1 MTLPY
6 KSGTVR
12 VSSVYGWRTLGG
24 AREYHRGVD
33 LVSTGKTVTAAV
45 AGTVGQS
52 IMITDSTNRTSEWG
66 NYVRVDGVDGRKYY
80 YCHLAKRLVERGA
93 KVAVGDAIGIEGST
107 GKSTDSHLHFEV
119 RENGKSIDPTAIIG
133 IKNTVGAV
141 RAAKT
146 PTKIPVQ
153 TNYTINGLTICRADD
168 FSIEYCDRK
177 KKNIPEDRYI
187 NGGFF
192 GNYKSASGA
201 LFTLPVGN
209 LVCDIGGVDPAA
221 EQYIKP
227 YISGGK
233 LRIGCDNNASAQ
245 YHGRKVSTLVKT
257 HSGKVYVA
265 DLSAPPS
272 DAIYAISG
280 VPTVRNGDDVNYY
293 NYVKAQGWDESCMYA
308 TYRNWLGIRDG
319 EIWVISG
326 KTETKN
332 YIYGMEFWKKI
343 RGEGF
348 ADIICLDGG
357 GSYMRKTAAGKYA
370 TVENRRIN
378 NYVTY

>member
-1 MTLPY
+1 MQLPY
-6 KSGTVR
+6 KGDVR
-12 VSSVYGWRTLGG
+12 VSSPFGWRTMNGE
-24 AREYHRGVD
+24 RVYHKGID
-33 LVSTGKTVTAAV
+33 LVGTDKTVRAV
-45 AGTVGQS
+45 VGGVVGQS
-52 IMITDSTNRTSEWG
+52 ILITDPKNRTSEWG
-66 NYVRVDGVDGRKYY
+66 NYVRVDGEDGRLYY
-80 YCHLAKRLVERGA
+80 YCHLSKRLVDRGV
-93 KVAVGDAIGIEGST
+93 KVSVGDAIGIEGST
-107 GKSTDSHLHFEV
+107 GKSTGSHLHFEV
-119 RENGKSIDPTAIIG
+119 RENGKSIDPTTIIG
-133 IKNTVGAV
+133 IRNAVGTVQAV
-141 RAAKT
+141 KT
-146 PTKIPVQ
+146 EVR
-153 TNYTINGLTICRADD
+153 TNYTVNGLTICRADD

-192 GNYKSASGA
+192 GNYKSASGS

-257 HSGKVYVA
+257 RSGKVYVA

-280 VPTVRNGDDVNYY
+280 VPTVRGGDDVDYY

-308 TYRNWLGIRDG
+308 TYRNWLGVRDG
-319 EIWVISG
+319 KIWVISG
-326 KTETKN
+326 KTATRN

-343 RGEGF
+343 RDEKF
-348 ADIICLDGG
+348 DDIICLDGG
-357 GSYMRKTAAGKYA
+357 GSYVRKTGTCKYA
-370 TVENRRIN
+370 TVGNRRIN
-378 NYVTY
+378 NYITY

>member
-1 MTLPY
+1 MQLPY
-6 KSGTVR
+6 KGDVR
-12 VSSVYGWRTLGG
+12 VSSPFGWRTMNGE
-24 AREYHRGVD
+24 RVYHKGID
-33 LVSTGKTVTAAV
+33 LVGTEKTVRAV
-45 AGTVGQS
+45 VGGVVGQS
-52 IMITDSTNRTSEWG
+52 IIITDPKNRTSEWG
-66 NYVRVDGVDGRKYY
+66 NYVRVDGEDGRLYY
-80 YCHLAKRLVERGA
+80 YCHLSKRLVDRGA
-93 KVAVGDAIGIEGST
+93 KVSVGDAIGIEGST
-107 GKSTDSHLHFEV
+107 GKSTGSHLHFEV
-119 RENGKSIDPTAIIG
+119 RENGTPIDPTKILG
-133 IKNTVGAV
+133 IKNAVGTVQAV
-141 RAAKT
+141 KT
-146 PTKIPVQ
+146 EVR
-153 TNYTINGLTICRADD
+153 TNYTVNGLTICRADD

-192 GNYKSASGA
+192 GNYKSASGS

-257 HSGKVYVA
+257 RSGKVYVA

-280 VPTVRNGDDVNYY
+280 VPTVRGGDDVDYY

-308 TYRNWLGIRDG
+308 TYRNWLGVRDG
-319 EIWVISG
+319 KIWVISG
-326 KTETKN
+326 KTATRN

-343 RGEGF
+343 RDEKF
-348 ADIICLDGG
+348 DDIICLDGG
-357 GSYMRKTAAGKYA
+357 GSYVHKTGTGKYA
-370 TVENRRIN
+370 TVGNRRIN
-378 NYVTY
+378 NYITY

>member
-1 MTLPY
+1 MQLPY
-6 KSGTVR
+6 QGEVR
-12 VSSVYGWRTLGG
+12 VSSPFGWRTLFGK
-24 AREYHRGVD
+24 RVYHKGID
-33 LVSTGKTVTAAV
+33 LVGTDKTVRAV
-45 AGTVGQS
+45 VGGVVGQS
-52 IMITDSTNRTSEWG
+52 TIITDPKNRTSEWG
-66 NYVRVDGVDGRKYY
+66 NYVRVDGEDGRIYY
-80 YCHLAKRLVERGA
+80 YCHLSQRLVSRGD
-93 KVAVGDAIGIEGST
+93 KVSVGDALGIEGST
-107 GKSTDSHLHFEV
+107 GKSTGSHLHFEV
-119 RENGKSIDPTAIIG
+119 RENGKSIDPTAILG
-133 IKNTVGAV
+133 IKNIVGTVRETKTAV
-141 RAAKT
+141 R
-146 PTKIPVQ
+146 
-153 TNYTINGLTICRADD
+153 TNYTVNGLTICRADD

-192 GNYKSASGA
+192 GNYKSATGS

-221 EQYIKP
+221 EKYIKP

-257 HSGKVYVA
+257 RSGKVYVA

-280 VPTVRNGDDVNYY
+280 VPTVRNGDDVDYY
-293 NYVKAQGWDESCMYA
+293 NYVKKQGWDESCMYA
-308 TYRNWLGIRDG
+308 TYRNWLGIRNG

-326 KTETKN
+326 KTYTKN
-332 YIYGMEFWKKI
+332 YIYGMEFWRKI
-343 RGEGF
+343 NGEGF
-348 ADIICLDGG
+348 SDIICLDGG

-378 NYVTY
+378 NYITY

>member
-1 MTLPY
+1 MQLPY
-6 KSGTVR
+6 KGDVR
-12 VSSVYGWRTLGG
+12 VSSPFGWRTMNGE
-24 AREYHRGVD
+24 RVYHKGID
-33 LVSTGKTVTAAV
+33 LVGTEKTVRAV
-45 AGTVGQS
+45 VGGVVGQS
-52 IMITDSTNRTSEWG
+52 ILITDPKNRTSEWG
-66 NYVRVDGVDGRKYY
+66 NYVRVDGEDGRLYY
-80 YCHLAKRLVERGA
+80 YCHLSKRLVDRGA
-93 KVAVGDAIGIEGST
+93 KVSVGDAIGIEGST
-107 GKSTDSHLHFEV
+107 GKSTGSHLHFEV
-119 RENGKSIDPTAIIG
+119 RENGMSIDPTTIIG
-133 IKNTVGAV
+133 IRNAVGTVQ
-141 RAAKT
+141 AAKT
-146 PTKIPVQ
+146 EMR
-153 TNYTINGLTICRADD
+153 TNYTVNGLTICRADD

-192 GNYKSASGA
+192 GNYKSASGS

-257 HSGKVYVA
+257 RSGKVYVA

-280 VPTVRNGDDVNYY
+280 VPTVRGCDDVDYY

-308 TYRNWLGIRDG
+308 TYRNWLGVRDG
-319 EIWVISG
+319 KIWVISG
-326 KTETKN
+326 KTATRN

-343 RGEGF
+343 RDEKF
-348 ADIICLDGG
+348 DDIICLDGG
-357 GSYMRKTAAGKYA
+357 GSYVRKTGTGKYA
-370 TVENRRIN
+370 TVGNRRIN
-378 NYVTY
+378 NYITY

>member
-1 MTLPY
+1 MQLPY
-6 KSGTVR
+6 KGDVR
-12 VSSVYGWRTLGG
+12 VSSPFGWRTMNGE
-24 AREYHRGVD
+24 RVYHKGID
-33 LVSTGKTVTAAV
+33 LVGTEKTVRAV
-45 AGTVGQS
+45 VGGVVGQS
-52 IMITDSTNRTSEWG
+52 ILITDPKNRTSEWG
-66 NYVRVDGVDGRKYY
+66 NYVRVDGEDGRLYY
-80 YCHLAKRLVERGA
+80 YCHLSKRLVDRGT
-93 KVAVGDAIGIEGST
+93 KVSVGDAIGIEGST
-107 GKSTDSHLHFEV
+107 GKSTGSHLHFEV
-119 RENGKSIDPTAIIG
+119 RENGTSIDPTKILG
-133 IKNTVGAV
+133 IKNAVGTVQ
-141 RAAKT
+141 AAKT
-146 PTKIPVQ
+146 EVR
-153 TNYTINGLTICRADD
+153 TNYTVNGLTICRADD

-192 GNYKSASGA
+192 GNYKSASGS

-257 HSGKVYVA
+257 RSGKVYVA
-265 DLSAPPS
+265 DLPAPPS

-280 VPTVRNGDDVNYY
+280 VPTVRGGDDVDYY
-293 NYVKAQGWDESCMYA
+293 NYVKAQGWDESSMYA
-308 TYRNWLGIRDG
+308 TYRNWLGVRDG
-319 EIWVISG
+319 KIWVISG
-326 KTETKN
+326 KTYTKN
-332 YIYGMEFWKKI
+332 YIYGMEFWRKI

-348 ADIICLDGG
+348 SDIICLDGG
-357 GSYMRKTAAGKYA
+357 GSYMRKTATGKYA

-378 NYVTY
+378 NYITY

>member
-1 MTLPY
+1 MILPY
-6 KSGTVR
+6 KGAAR
-12 VSSVYGWRTLGG
+12 VSSPFGWRTLFGK
-24 AREYHRGVD
+24 RMYHKGID
-33 LVSTGKTVTAAV
+33 LVGTDKMVRAV
-45 AGTVGQS
+45 VGGVVGQS
-52 IMITDSTNRTSEWG
+52 ILITDTTNRTSEWG
-66 NYVRVDGVDGRKYY
+66 NYVRVDGEDGRQYY
-80 YCHLAKRLVERGA
+80 YCHLSKRLVSRGD
-93 KVAVGDAIGIEGST
+93 KVSVGDALGIEGST
-107 GKSTDSHLHFEV
+107 GKSTGSHLHLEV

-133 IKNTVGAV
+133 IKNIVGAV
-141 RAAKT
+141 REAKT
-146 PTKIPVQ
+146 Q
-153 TNYTINGLTICRADD
+153 ERTNYTVNGLTICRADD

-192 GNYKSASGA
+192 GNYKSASGS

-221 EQYIKP
+221 EKYIKP

-233 LRIGCDNNASAQ
+233 LRLGCDNNASAQ

-257 HSGKVYVA
+257 RSGKVYVA
-265 DLSAPPS
+265 DLSAPPP

-280 VPTVRNGDDVNYY
+280 VPTVRNGDDVDYY
-293 NYVKAQGWDESCMYA
+293 NYVKKQGWDESCMYA

-326 KTETKN
+326 KTSTRN

-348 ADIICLDGG
+348 SDIICLDGG
-357 GSYMRKTAAGKYA
+357 GSYVRKTGTGKYA
-370 TVENRRIN
+370 TTGNRRIN
-378 NYVTY
+378 NYITY

>member
-1 MTLPY
+1 MQLPY
-6 KSGTVR
+6 KGKVR
-12 VSSVYGWRTLGG
+12 VSSTFGWRTMNGE
-24 AREYHRGVD
+24 RVYHKGID
-33 LVSTGKTVTAAV
+33 LVGTDKTVRV
-45 AGTVGQS
+45 VVGGVVGQS
-52 IMITDSTNRTSEWG
+52 ILITDPKNRTSEWG
-66 NYVRVDGVDGRKYY
+66 NYVRVDGEDGRLYY
-80 YCHLAKRLVERGA
+80 YCHLAKRLVGRGA

-107 GKSTDSHLHFEV
+107 GKSTGSHLHFEV
-119 RENGKSIDPTAIIG
+119 RENGSSIDPTKILG
-133 IKNTVGAV
+133 IKNTVGTVQTAKAEV
-141 RAAKT
+141 R
-146 PTKIPVQ
+146 

-192 GNYKSASGA
+192 GNYKSASGS

-221 EQYIKP
+221 EKYIKP

-233 LRIGCDNNASAQ
+233 LRLGCDNNASAQ

-257 HSGKVYVA
+257 RSGKVYVA
-265 DLSAPPS
+265 DLSAPPP

-280 VPTVRNGDDVNYY
+280 VPTVRDGDDVDYY

-326 KTETKN
+326 KTATKN
-332 YIYGMEFWKKI
+332 YIYGMEFWRKI
-343 RGEGF
+343 KGEKF
-348 ADIICLDGG
+348 DDVICLDGG
-357 GSYMRKTAAGKYA
+357 GSYVRKTGTGKYA
-370 TVENRRIN
+370 TVGNRRIN
-378 NYVTY
+378 NYITY

>member
-1 MTLPY
+1 MQLPY
-6 KSGTVR
+6 QGEVR
-12 VSSVYGWRTLGG
+12 VSSPFGWRTLFGK
-24 AREYHRGVD
+24 RVYHKGVD
-33 LVSTGKTVTAAV
+33 LVGTDKTVRAV
-45 AGTVGQS
+45 VDGVVGQS
-52 IMITDSTNRTSEWG
+52 IIITDPKNRTSEWG
-66 NYVRVDGVDGRKYY
+66 NYVRVDGEDGRLYY
-80 YCHLAKRLVERGA
+80 YCHLSKRFVSRGD
-93 KVAVGDAIGIEGST
+93 KVSVGDALGVEGST
-107 GKSTDSHLHFEV
+107 GKSTGSHLHLEV
-119 RENGKSIDPTAIIG
+119 RENGKSIDPTAILG
-133 IKNTVGAV
+133 IKNIVGAV
-141 RAAKT
+141 RETKT
-146 PTKIPVQ
+146 AVR
-153 TNYTINGLTICRADD
+153 TNYTVNGLTICRADD

-192 GNYKSASGA
+192 GNYKSASGS

-221 EQYIKP
+221 EKYIKP

-257 HSGKVYVA
+257 RSGKVYVA

-280 VPTVRNGDDVNYY
+280 VPTVRNGDDVDYY
-293 NYVKAQGWDESCMYA
+293 NYVKKQGWDESCMYA

-326 KTETKN
+326 KTSTRN
-332 YIYGMEFWKKI
+332 YIYGMEFWRKI
-343 RGEGF
+343 NGEGF
-348 ADIICLDGG
+348 SDIICLDGG

-378 NYVTY
+378 NYITY

>member
-1 MTLPY
+1 MQLPY
-6 KSGTVR
+6 KGDVR
-12 VSSVYGWRTLGG
+12 VSSPFGWRTMNGE
-24 AREYHRGVD
+24 RVYHKGID
-33 LVSTGKTVTAAV
+33 LVGTDKTVRAV
-45 AGTVGQS
+45 VGGVVGQS
-52 IMITDSTNRTSEWG
+52 ILITDPKNRTSEWG
-66 NYVRVDGVDGRKYY
+66 NYVRVDGEDGRLYY
-80 YCHLAKRLVERGA
+80 YCHLSKRLVDRGA

-107 GKSTDSHLHFEV
+107 GKSTGSHLHFEV
-119 RENGKSIDPTAIIG
+119 RENGSSIDPTKILG
-133 IKNTVGAV
+133 IKNAVGTVQT
-141 RAAKT
+141 AKT
-146 PTKIPVQ
+146 TER
-153 TNYTINGLTICRADD
+153 TNYTVNGLTICRADD

-192 GNYKSASGA
+192 GNYKSASGS

-257 HSGKVYVA
+257 RSGKVYVA
-265 DLSAPPS
+265 DLPAPPS

-280 VPTVRNGDDVNYY
+280 VPTVRGGDDVDYY

-308 TYRNWLGIRDG
+308 TYRNWLGVRD
-319 EIWVISG
+319 EKIWVISG
-326 KTETKN
+326 KTATRN

-343 RGEGF
+343 RDEKF
-348 ADIICLDGG
+348 DDIICLDGG
-357 GSYMRKTAAGKYA
+357 GSYVRKTGTGKYA
-370 TVENRRIN
+370 TVGNRRIN
-378 NYVTY
+378 NYITY

>member
-1 MTLPY
+1 MQLPY
-6 KSGTVR
+6 KGDVR
-12 VSSVYGWRTLGG
+12 VSSPFGWRTMNGE
-24 AREYHRGVD
+24 RVYHKGID
-33 LVSTGKTVTAAV
+33 LVGTEKTVRAV
-45 AGTVGQS
+45 VGGVVGQS
-52 IMITDSTNRTSEWG
+52 ILITDPKNRTSEWG
-66 NYVRVDGVDGRKYY
+66 NYVRVDGEDGRLYY
-80 YCHLAKRLVERGA
+80 YCHLSKRLVDRGA
-93 KVAVGDAIGIEGST
+93 KVSVGDAIGIEGST
-107 GKSTDSHLHFEV
+107 GKSTGSHLHFEV
-119 RENGKSIDPTAIIG
+119 RENGSSIDPTKILG

-141 RAAKT
+141 REAKT
-146 PTKIPVQ
+146 Q
-153 TNYTINGLTICRADD
+153 ERTNYTVNGLTICRADD

-192 GNYKSASGA
+192 GNYKSASGS

-257 HSGKVYVA
+257 RSGKVYVA

-280 VPTVRNGDDVNYY
+280 VPTVRGGDDVDYY

-326 KTETKN
+326 KTSTRN
-332 YIYGMEFWKKI
+332 YIYGMEFWRKI

-348 ADIICLDGG
+348 SDIICLDGG

-378 NYVTY
+378 NYITY

>member
-1 MTLPY
+1 MQLPY
-6 KSGTVR
+6 KGDVR
-12 VSSVYGWRTLGG
+12 VSSTFGWRAMNG
-24 AREYHRGVD
+24 ECVYHKGID
-33 LVSTGKTVTAAV
+33 LVGTDKTVRAV
-45 AGTVGQS
+45 VGGVVGQS
-52 IMITDSTNRTSEWG
+52 TIITDPKNRTSEWG
-66 NYVRVDGVDGRKYY
+66 NYVRIDGEDGRLYY
-80 YCHLAKRLVERGA
+80 YCHLAKRLVGRGA

-107 GKSTDSHLHFEV
+107 GKSTGSHLHFEV
-119 RENGKSIDPTAIIG
+119 RENGTSIDPTKILG
-133 IKNTVGAV
+133 IKNTVGTV
-141 RAAKT
+141 RETKT
-146 PTKIPVQ
+146 Q
-153 TNYTINGLTICRADD
+153 ERTNYTVNGLTICRADD

-192 GNYKSASGA
+192 GNYKSASGS

-221 EQYIKP
+221 EKYIKP

-233 LRIGCDNNASAQ
+233 LRLGCDNNASAQ

-257 HSGKVYVA
+257 RYGNVYVA

-280 VPTVRNGDDVNYY
+280 VPTVRDGDDVDYY

-326 KTETKN
+326 KTDTKN
-332 YIYGMEFWKKI
+332 YIYGMEFWRKI
-343 RGEGF
+343 KGEKF
-348 ADIICLDGG
+348 DDVICLDGG
-357 GSYMRKTAAGKYA
+357 GSYVRKTGTGKYA
-370 TVENRRIN
+370 TVGNRRIN
-378 NYVTY
+378 NYITY

>member
-1 MTLPY
+1 M
-6 KSGTVR
+6 
-12 VSSVYGWRTLGG
+12 
-24 AREYHRGVD
+24 
-33 LVSTGKTVTAAV
+33 
-45 AGTVGQS
+45 
-52 IMITDSTNRTSEWG
+52 
-66 NYVRVDGVDGRKYY
+66 
-80 YCHLAKRLVERGA
+80 
-93 KVAVGDAIGIEGST
+93 
-107 GKSTDSHLHFEV
+107 HFEV
-119 RENGKSIDPTAIIG
+119 RENGSSIYPTKNLG
-133 IKNTVGAV
+133 IKNNVGTVQT
-141 RAAKT
+141 AKT
-146 PTKIPVQ
+146 TVR
-153 TNYTINGLTICRADD
+153 TNYTVNGLTICRADD

-192 GNYKSASGA
+192 GNYKSASGT

-209 LVCDIGGVDPAA
+209 LVCDIGGVDPDA
-221 EQYIKP
+221 EKYIKP

-233 LRIGCDNNASAQ
+233 LRLGCDNNASAQ

-257 HSGKVYVA
+257 RSGKVYVA

-280 VPTVRNGDDVNYY
+280 VPTVRNGDDVDYY

-326 KTETKN
+326 KTSTRN
-332 YIYGMEFWKKI
+332 YIYGMEFWRKI

-348 ADIICLDGG
+348 SDIICLDGG
-357 GSYMRKTAAGKYA
+357 GSYVRKTSAGKYA

-378 NYVTY
+378 NYITY

>member
-1 MTLPY
+1 MMLPY
-6 KSGTVR
+6 KGDVR
-12 VSSVYGWRTLGG
+12 VSSPFGWRTMNGQ
-24 AREYHRGVD
+24 RVYHKGID
-33 LVSTGKTVTAAV
+33 LVGTDKTVRAV
-45 AGTVGQS
+45 VGGVVGQS
-52 IMITDSTNRTSEWG
+52 IIITDPANRTSEWG
-66 NYVRVDGVDGRKYY
+66 NYVRVDGEDGRLYY
-80 YCHLAKRLVERGA
+80 YCHLVKRLVDRGV

-107 GKSTDSHLHFEV
+107 GKSTGSHLHFEV
-119 RENGKSIDPTAIIG
+119 RENGKSIDPTTIIG
-133 IKNTVGAV
+133 IRNAVGTVQ
-141 RAAKT
+141 AAKT
-146 PTKIPVQ
+146 EVR
-153 TNYTINGLTICRADD
+153 TNYTVNGLTICRADD

-192 GNYKSASGA
+192 GNYKSASGS

-233 LRIGCDNNASAQ
+233 LRLGCDNNVSAQ

-257 HSGKVYVA
+257 RSGKVYVA
-265 DLSAPPS
+265 DLPAPPS

-280 VPTVRNGDDVNYY
+280 VPTVRGGDDVDYY

-308 TYRNWLGIRDG
+308 TYRNWLGVRDG
-319 EIWVISG
+319 KIWVISG
-326 KTETKN
+326 KTATRN

-343 RGEGF
+343 RDEKF
-348 ADIICLDGG
+348 DDIICLDGG
-357 GSYMRKTAAGKYA
+357 GSYVRKTGTGKYA
-370 TVENRRIN
+370 TVGNRRIN
-378 NYVTY
+378 NYITY

>member
-1 MTLPY
+1 MQLPY
-6 KSGTVR
+6 KGDVR
-12 VSSVYGWRTLGG
+12 VSSPFGWRTMNGE
-24 AREYHRGVD
+24 RVYHKGID
-33 LVSTGKTVTAAV
+33 LVGTEKTVRAV
-45 AGTVGQS
+45 VGGVVGQS
-52 IMITDSTNRTSEWG
+52 IIITDPKNRTSEWG
-66 NYVRVDGVDGRKYY
+66 NYVRVDGEDGRLYY
-80 YCHLAKRLVERGA
+80 YCHLSKRLVDRGA

-107 GKSTDSHLHFEV
+107 GKSTGSHLHFEV
-119 RENGKSIDPTAIIG
+119 RENGKSIDPTTIIG
-133 IKNTVGAV
+133 IRNAVGTVQS
-141 RAAKT
+141 AKT
-146 PTKIPVQ
+146 EVR
-153 TNYTINGLTICRADD
+153 TNYTVNGLTICRADD

-192 GNYKSASGA
+192 GNYKSASGS

-257 HSGKVYVA
+257 RSGKVYVA
-265 DLSAPPS
+265 DLPAPPS

-280 VPTVRNGDDVNYY
+280 VPTVRGGDDVDYY

-308 TYRNWLGIRDG
+308 TYRNWLGVRDG
-319 EIWVISG
+319 KIWVISG
-326 KTETKN
+326 KTYTKN
-332 YIYGMEFWKKI
+332 YIYGMEFWRKI

-348 ADIICLDGG
+348 SDIICLDGG
-357 GSYMRKTAAGKYA
+357 GSYMRKTATGKYA

-378 NYVTY
+378 NYITY

>member
-1 MTLPY
+1 MQLPY
-6 KSGTVR
+6 KGDVR
-12 VSSVYGWRTLGG
+12 VSSPFGWRTMNGE
-24 AREYHRGVD
+24 RVYHKGID
-33 LVSTGKTVTAAV
+33 LVGTEKTVRAV
-45 AGTVGQS
+45 VGGVVGQS
-52 IMITDSTNRTSEWG
+52 ILITDPKNRTSEWG
-66 NYVRVDGVDGRKYY
+66 NYVRVDGEDGRLYY
-80 YCHLAKRLVERGA
+80 YCHLSKRLVDRGA
-93 KVAVGDAIGIEGST
+93 KVSVGDAIGIEGST
-107 GKSTDSHLHFEV
+107 GKSTGSHLHFEV
-119 RENGKSIDPTAIIG
+119 RENGSSIDPTKILG

-141 RAAKT
+141 REAKT
-146 PTKIPVQ
+146 Q
-153 TNYTINGLTICRADD
+153 ERTNYTVNGLTICRADD

-192 GNYKSASGA
+192 GNYKSASGS

-257 HSGKVYVA
+257 RSGKVYVA
-265 DLSAPPS
+265 DMSEPPS

-280 VPTVRNGDDVNYY
+280 VPTVRGGGDVDYY

-308 TYRNWLGIRDG
+308 TYRNWLGVRDG
-319 EIWVISG
+319 KIWVISG
-326 KTETKN
+326 KTYTKN
-332 YIYGMEFWKKI
+332 YIYGMEFWRKI
-343 RGEGF
+343 RDEKF
-348 ADIICLDGG
+348 DDIICLDGG
-357 GSYMRKTAAGKYA
+357 GSYVRKTGTGKYA
-370 TVENRRIN
+370 TVGNRRIN
-378 NYVTY
+378 NYITY

>member
-1 MTLPY
+1 MMLPY
-6 KSGTVR
+6 KGDVR
-12 VSSVYGWRTLGG
+12 VSSPFGWRTMNGE
-24 AREYHRGVD
+24 RVYHKGID
-33 LVSTGKTVTAAV
+33 LVGTDKTVRAV
-45 AGTVGQS
+45 VGGVVGQS
-52 IMITDSTNRTSEWG
+52 ILITDPKNRTSEWG
-66 NYVRVDGVDGRKYY
+66 NYVRVDGEDGRLYY
-80 YCHLAKRLVERGA
+80 YCHLSKRLVDRGT
-93 KVAVGDAIGIEGST
+93 KVSVGDAIGIEGST
-107 GKSTDSHLHFEV
+107 GKSTGSHLHFEV
-119 RENGKSIDPTAIIG
+119 RENGKSIDPTTIIG
-133 IKNTVGAV
+133 IRNAVGTVQAV
-141 RAAKT
+141 KT
-146 PTKIPVQ
+146 EVR
-153 TNYTINGLTICRADD
+153 TNYTVNGLTICRADD

-192 GNYKSASGA
+192 GNYNSASGS

-257 HSGKVYVA
+257 RSGKVYVA

-280 VPTVRNGDDVNYY
+280 VPTVRGGDDVDYY

-308 TYRNWLGIRDG
+308 TYRNWLGVRDG
-319 EIWVISG
+319 KIWVISG
-326 KTETKN
+326 KTATRN

-343 RGEGF
+343 RDEKF
-348 ADIICLDGG
+348 DDIICLDGG
-357 GSYMRKTAAGKYA
+357 GSYVRKTGTGKYA
-370 TVENRRIN
+370 TMGNRRIN
-378 NYVTY
+378 NYLTY

>member
-1 MTLPY
+1 MMLPY
-6 KSGTVR
+6 KGDVR
-12 VSSVYGWRTLGG
+12 VSSPFGWRTMNGE
-24 AREYHRGVD
+24 RVYHKGID
-33 LVSTGKTVTAAV
+33 LVGTEKTVRAV
-45 AGTVGQS
+45 VGGVVGQS
-52 IMITDSTNRTSEWG
+52 ILITDPKNRTSEWG
-66 NYVRVDGVDGRKYY
+66 NYVRVDGEDGRLYY
-80 YCHLAKRLVERGA
+80 YCHLSKRLVDRGA
-93 KVAVGDAIGIEGST
+93 KVSVGDAIGIEGST
-107 GKSTDSHLHFEV
+107 GKSTGSHLHFEV
-119 RENGKSIDPTAIIG
+119 RENGKSIDPTTIIG
-133 IKNTVGAV
+133 IRNAVGTVQ
-141 RAAKT
+141 AAKT
-146 PTKIPVQ
+146 EVR
-153 TNYTINGLTICRADD
+153 TNYTVNGLTICRADD

-192 GNYKSASGA
+192 GNYKSASGS

-257 HSGKVYVA
+257 RSGKVYVA

-280 VPTVRNGDDVNYY
+280 VPTVRGGDDVDYY

-308 TYRNWLGIRDG
+308 TYRNWLGVRDG
-319 EIWVISG
+319 KIWVISG
-326 KTETKN
+326 KTATRN

-343 RGEGF
+343 RDEKF
-348 ADIICLDGG
+348 DDIICLDGG
-357 GSYMRKTAAGKYA
+357 GSYVRKTGTGKYA
-370 TVENRRIN
+370 TVGNRRIN
-378 NYVTY
+378 NYITY

>member
-1 MTLPY
+1 MQLPY
-6 KSGTVR
+6 KGEVR
-12 VSSVYGWRTLGG
+12 VSSTFGLRTLNGQ
-24 AREYHRGVD
+24 RVYHKGVD
-33 LVSTGKTVTAAV
+33 LVGEDKTVRAV
-45 AGTVGQS
+45 VGGVVGQS
-52 IMITDSTNRTSEWG
+52 IIITDPKNRTSEWG
-66 NYVRVDGVDGRKYY
+66 NYVRIDGEDGRLYY
-80 YCHLAKRLVERGA
+80 YCHLAKRLVDRGA

-107 GKSTDSHLHFEV
+107 GKSTGSHLHFEV
-119 RENGKSIDPTAIIG
+119 RENGTSIDPTKILG
-133 IKNTVGAV
+133 IKNTVGTV
-141 RAAKT
+141 RETKT
-146 PTKIPVQ
+146 Q
-153 TNYTINGLTICRADD
+153 ERTNYTVNGLTICRADD

-192 GNYKSASGA
+192 GNYKSASDS

-221 EQYIKP
+221 EKYIKP

-233 LRIGCDNNASAQ
+233 LRLGCDNNASAQ

-257 HSGKVYVA
+257 RSGNVYVA
-265 DLSAPPS
+265 DLSAPPP

-280 VPTVRNGDDVNYY
+280 VPTVRNGDDVDYY

-319 EIWVISG
+319 KIWVISG
-326 KTETKN
+326 KTSTRN

-343 RGEGF
+343 RGEKF
-348 ADIICLDGG
+348 DDIICLDGG
-357 GSYMRKTAAGKYA
+357 GSYMRKTATGKYA
-370 TVENRRIN
+370 TAENRRIN
-378 NYVTY
+378 NYITY

>member
-1 MTLPY
+1 MQLPY
-6 KSGTVR
+6 QGEVR
-12 VSSVYGWRTLGG
+12 VSSPFGWRTLLGK
-24 AREYHRGVD
+24 RVYHKGVD
-33 LVSTGKTVTAAV
+33 LVGTDKTVRAV
-45 AGTVGQS
+45 VGGVVGQS
-52 IMITDSTNRTSEWG
+52 IIITDPKNRTSEWG
-66 NYVRVDGVDGRKYY
+66 NYVRIDGEDGRQYY
-80 YCHLAKRLVERGA
+80 YCHLSKRFVSRGD
-93 KVAVGDAIGIEGST
+93 KVSVGYALGIEGST
-107 GKSTDSHLHFEV
+107 GKSTGSHLHLEV

-133 IKNTVGAV
+133 IKNIVGTVQPAKTAV
-141 RAAKT
+141 R
-146 PTKIPVQ
+146 
-153 TNYTINGLTICRADD
+153 TNYTVNGLTICRADD

-192 GNYKSASGA
+192 GNYKSASGS

-221 EQYIKP
+221 EKYIKP
-227 YISGGK
+227 YISGWK

-257 HSGKVYVA
+257 RSGKVYVA

-280 VPTVRNGDDVNYY
+280 VPTVRNGDDVDYY
-293 NYVKAQGWDESCMYA
+293 NYVKKQGWDESCMYA

-326 KTETKN
+326 KTYTKN
-332 YIYGMEFWKKI
+332 YIYGMEFWRKI
-343 RGEGF
+343 RGEKF
-348 ADIICLDGG
+348 DDIICLDGG
-357 GSYMRKTAAGKYA
+357 GSYVRKTSAGKYA

>member
-1 MTLPY
+1 MQLPY
-6 KSGTVR
+6 KGDVR
-12 VSSVYGWRTLGG
+12 VSSPFGWRTMNGE
-24 AREYHRGVD
+24 RVYHKGID
-33 LVSTGKTVTAAV
+33 LVGTDKTVRAV
-45 AGTVGQS
+45 VGGVVGQS
-52 IMITDSTNRTSEWG
+52 IIITDPKNRTSEWG
-66 NYVRVDGVDGRKYY
+66 NYVRVDGEDGRLYY
-80 YCHLAKRLVERGA
+80 YCHLSKRLVDRGA
-93 KVAVGDAIGIEGST
+93 KVSVGDAIGIEGST
-107 GKSTDSHLHFEV
+107 GKSTGSHLHFEV
-119 RENGKSIDPTAIIG
+119 RENGSSIDPTKILG
-133 IKNTVGAV
+133 IKNTVGTV
-141 RAAKT
+141 QTTKT
-146 PTKIPVQ
+146 TER
-153 TNYTINGLTICRADD
+153 TNYTVNGLTICRADD

-192 GNYKSASGA
+192 GNYKSASGS

-245 YHGRKVSTLVKT
+245 YHGCKVSTLVKT
-257 HSGKVYVA
+257 RSGKVYVA

-280 VPTVRNGDDVNYY
+280 VPTVRGGDDVDYY

-308 TYRNWLGIRDG
+308 TYRNWMGVRDG
-319 EIWVISG
+319 KIWVISG
-326 KTETKN
+326 KTATRN

-343 RGEGF
+343 RGEKF
-348 ADIICLDGG
+348 DDIICLDGG
-357 GSYMRKTAAGKYA
+357 GSYVRKTGTGKYA
-370 TVENRRIN
+370 TVGNRRIN
-378 NYVTY
+378 NYITY

>member
-1 MTLPY
+1 MQLPY
-6 KSGTVR
+6 KGDVR
-12 VSSVYGWRTLGG
+12 VSSPFGWRTMNGE
-24 AREYHRGVD
+24 RVYHKGID
-33 LVSTGKTVTAAV
+33 LVGTEKTVRAV
-45 AGTVGQS
+45 VGGVVGQS
-52 IMITDSTNRTSEWG
+52 IIITDPKNRTSEWG
-66 NYVRVDGVDGRKYY
+66 NYVRVDGEDGRLYY
-80 YCHLAKRLVERGA
+80 YCHLSKRLVCRGA

-107 GKSTDSHLHFEV
+107 GKSTGSHLHFEV
-119 RENGKSIDPTAIIG
+119 RENGKSIDPTTIIG
-133 IKNTVGAV
+133 IRNAVGTVQAV
-141 RAAKT
+141 KT
-146 PTKIPVQ
+146 EVR
-153 TNYTINGLTICRADD
+153 TNYTVNGLTICRADD

-192 GNYKSASGA
+192 GNYKSASGS

-209 LVCDIGGVDPAA
+209 LVCDIGGVDHAA

-257 HSGKVYVA
+257 RSGKVYVA

-280 VPTVRNGDDVNYY
+280 VPTVRGGDDVDYY

-308 TYRNWLGIRDG
+308 TYRNWLGVRDG
-319 EIWVISG
+319 KIWVISG
-326 KTETKN
+326 KTATRN

-343 RGEGF
+343 RDEKF
-348 ADIICLDGG
+348 DDIICLDGG
-357 GSYMRKTAAGKYA
+357 GSYVRKTGTGKYA
-370 TVENRRIN
+370 TVGNRRIN
-378 NYVTY
+378 NYITY

>member
-1 MTLPY
+1 MQLPY
-6 KSGTVR
+6 QGEVSVSSPFGWRMLCGKRVYHKGIDLVGTDKTVR
-12 VSSVYGWRTLGG
+12 AVVGG
-24 AREYHRGVD
+24 V
-33 LVSTGKTVTAAV
+33 
-45 AGTVGQS
+45 VGQS
-52 IMITDSTNRTSEWG
+52 TIITDPKNRTSEWG
-66 NYVRVDGVDGRKYY
+66 NYVRIDGEDGLLYY
-80 YCHLAKRLVERGA
+80 YCHLAKRLVDRGA

-107 GKSTDSHLHFEV
+107 GKSTGSHLHFEV
-119 RENGKSIDPTAIIG
+119 RENGSSIDPTKILG
-133 IKNTVGAV
+133 IKNTVGTVQTTKTTV
-141 RAAKT
+141 R
-146 PTKIPVQ
+146 
-153 TNYTINGLTICRADD
+153 TNYTVNGLTICRADD

-192 GNYKSASGA
+192 GNYKSASGS

-221 EQYIKP
+221 EKYIKP

-257 HSGKVYVA
+257 RSGKVYVA

-280 VPTVRNGDDVNYY
+280 VPTVRDGDDVDYY

-308 TYRNWLGIRDG
+308 TYRNWLGIRNG

-326 KTETKN
+326 KTSTRN

-343 RGEGF
+343 SGEGF
-348 ADIICLDGG
+348 SDIICLDGG
-357 GSYMRKTAAGKYA
+357 GSYVRKTSDGKYA

-378 NYVTY
+378 NYITY

>member
-1 MTLPY
+1 MMLPY
-6 KSGTVR
+6 KGDVR
-12 VSSVYGWRTLGG
+12 VSSPFGWRTMNGE
-24 AREYHRGVD
+24 RVYHKGID
-33 LVSTGKTVTAAV
+33 LVGTDKTVRAV
-45 AGTVGQS
+45 VGGVVGQS
-52 IMITDSTNRTSEWG
+52 IIITDPKNRTSEWG
-66 NYVRVDGVDGRKYY
+66 NYVRVDGEDGRLYY
-80 YCHLAKRLVERGA
+80 YCHLSKRLVDRGA
-93 KVAVGDAIGIEGST
+93 KVSVGDAIGIEGST
-107 GKSTDSHLHFEV
+107 GKSTGSHLHFEV
-119 RENGKSIDPTAIIG
+119 RENGKSIDPTTIIG
-133 IKNTVGAV
+133 IRNAVGTVQAV
-141 RAAKT
+141 KT
-146 PTKIPVQ
+146 EVR
-153 TNYTINGLTICRADD
+153 TNYTVNGLTICRADD

-192 GNYKSASGA
+192 GNYKSASGS

-233 LRIGCDNNASAQ
+233 LRICCDNNASAQ

-257 HSGKVYVA
+257 RSGKVYVA

-280 VPTVRNGDDVNYY
+280 VPTVRGGGDVDYY

-308 TYRNWLGIRDG
+308 TYRNWLGVRDG
-319 EIWVISG
+319 KIWVISG
-326 KTETKN
+326 KTATRN

-343 RGEGF
+343 RYEKF
-348 ADIICLDGG
+348 DDIICLDGG
-357 GSYMRKTAAGKYA
+357 GSYVRKTGTVKYA
-370 TVENRRIN
+370 TVGNRRIN
-378 NYVTY
+378 NYITY

>member
-1 MTLPY
+1 MQLPY
-6 KSGTVR
+6 KGDVR
-12 VSSVYGWRTLGG
+12 VSSPFGWRTMNGE
-24 AREYHRGVD
+24 RVYHKGID
-33 LVSTGKTVTAAV
+33 LVGTEKTVRAV
-45 AGTVGQS
+45 VGGVVGQS
-52 IMITDSTNRTSEWG
+52 ILITDPKNRTSEWG
-66 NYVRVDGVDGRKYY
+66 NYVRVDGEDGRLYY
-80 YCHLAKRLVERGA
+80 YCHLSKRLVDRGA

-107 GKSTDSHLHFEV
+107 GKSTGSHLHFEV
-119 RENGKSIDPTAIIG
+119 RENGKSIDPTTIIG
-133 IKNTVGAV
+133 IRNAVGTVQ
-141 RAAKT
+141 AAKT
-146 PTKIPVQ
+146 EMR
-153 TNYTINGLTICRADD
+153 TNYTVNGLTICRADD

-192 GNYKSASGA
+192 GNYKSASGS

-257 HSGKVYVA
+257 RSGKVYVA

-280 VPTVRNGDDVNYY
+280 VPTVRNGDDVDYY
-293 NYVKAQGWDESCMYA
+293 NYVKKQGWDESCMYA
-308 TYRNWLGIRDG
+308 TYRNWLGVRDG
-319 EIWVISG
+319 KIWVISG
-326 KTETKN
+326 KTATRN

-343 RGEGF
+343 RDEKF
-348 ADIICLDGG
+348 DDIICLDGG
-357 GSYMRKTAAGKYA
+357 GSYVRKTGTGKYA
-370 TVENRRIN
+370 TVGNRRIN
-378 NYVTY
+378 NYITY

>member
-1 MTLPY
+1 MQLPY
-6 KSGTVR
+6 KGEVR
-12 VSSVYGWRTLGG
+12 VSSPFGWRTLFGK
-24 AREYHRGVD
+24 RVYHKGID
-33 LVSTGKTVTAAV
+33 LVGTDKTVRAV
-45 AGTVGQS
+45 VGGVVGQS
-52 IMITDSTNRTSEWG
+52 TIITDPKNRTSEWG
-66 NYVRVDGVDGRKYY
+66 NYVRVDGEDGRLYY
-80 YCHLAKRLVERGA
+80 YCHLAKRIVSRGD
-93 KVAVGDAIGIEGST
+93 KVSVGDELGIEGST
-107 GKSTDSHLHFEV
+107 GKSTGSHLHLEV
-119 RENGKSIDPTAIIG
+119 RENGKSIDPTAILG
-133 IKNTVGAV
+133 IKNIVGAV
-141 RAAKT
+141 RETKT
-146 PTKIPVQ
+146 Q
-153 TNYTINGLTICRADD
+153 ERTNYTVNGLTICRADD

-192 GNYKSASGA
+192 GNYKSASGS

-233 LRIGCDNNASAQ
+233 LRLGCDNNASAQ

-257 HSGKVYVA
+257 RSGKVYVA

-280 VPTVRNGDDVNYY
+280 VPTVRNGDDVDYY
-293 NYVKAQGWDESCMYA
+293 NYVKKQGWDESCMYA

-319 EIWVISG
+319 KIWVISG
-326 KTETKN
+326 KTSTRN

-343 RGEGF
+343 RGEKF
-348 ADIICLDGG
+348 DDIICLDGG
-357 GSYMRKTAAGKYA
+357 GSYVCKTGTGKYA
-370 TVENRRIN
+370 TVGNRRIN
-378 NYVTY
+378 NYITY